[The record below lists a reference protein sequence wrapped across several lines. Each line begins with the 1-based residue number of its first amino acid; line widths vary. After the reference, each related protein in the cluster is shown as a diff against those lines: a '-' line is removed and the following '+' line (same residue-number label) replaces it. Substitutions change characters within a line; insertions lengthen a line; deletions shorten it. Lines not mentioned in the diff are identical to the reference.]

1 MKLLLVFIF
10 LIMTEITTAQVVSYQ
25 DEKGKALSQ
34 AQVDAL
40 DKKCHGFLSLEIV
53 QEGPLMMVQ
62 VRPPSATEL
71 QTLQK
76 LRQQETAV
84 LQKKWLDKTLP
95 SFNLGSTSDK
105 IFSNKNLLGHVT
117 LLFFWSKA
125 DYRSIAQLPALS
137 RLVASQKGKP
147 VQFWA
152 LTFEDVVLVKD
163 FLKQHPFPFTQLPGN
178 FSFMMED
185 MGIMQTPVYMLLDN
199 KAKIKFISTDNQA
212 NIDLVLLSA
221 LAKWNH

>member
-84 LQKKWLDKTLP
+84 LQK
-95 SFNLGSTSDK
+95 SGSIK
-105 IFSNKNLLGHVT
+105 PCL
-117 LLFFWSKA
+117 
-125 DYRSIAQLPALS
+125 AL
-137 RLVASQKGKP
+137 
-147 VQFWA
+147 
-152 LTFEDVVLVKD
+152 
-163 FLKQHPFPFTQLPGN
+163 
-178 FSFMMED
+178 
-185 MGIMQTPVYMLLDN
+185 I
-199 KAKIKFISTDNQA
+199 
-212 NIDLVLLSA
+212 
-221 LAKWNH
+221 

>member
-76 LRQQETAV
+76 LRQ
-84 LQKKWLDKTLP
+84 
-95 SFNLGSTSDK
+95 
-105 IFSNKNLLGHVT
+105 
-117 LLFFWSKA
+117 
-125 DYRSIAQLPALS
+125 
-137 RLVASQKGKP
+137 
-147 VQFWA
+147 
-152 LTFEDVVLVKD
+152 
-163 FLKQHPFPFTQLPGN
+163 
-178 FSFMMED
+178 
-185 MGIMQTPVYMLLDN
+185 
-199 KAKIKFISTDNQA
+199 
-212 NIDLVLLSA
+212 
-221 LAKWNH
+221 

>member
-1 MKLLLVFIF
+1 MKYLLLLIF
-10 LIMTEITTAQVVSYQ
+10 FSMTEIASAQVSYQ
-25 DEKGKALSQ
+25 DEKGKPLSQ

-40 DKKCHGFLSLEIV
+40 DKKNHGFLSLEIV
-53 QEGPLMMVQ
+53 QEGQPMRVQ
-62 VRPPSATEL
+62 VRPPSAAEL

-76 LRQQETAV
+76 LRQQETAA

-95 SFNLGSTSDK
+95 NFTLSSTTDK
-105 IFSNKNLLGHVT
+105 LFTNKNLLGHAT

-125 DYRSIAQLPALS
+125 DYRSIAQFAALS

-152 LTFEDVVLVKD
+152 LSFEDVVLVKD
-163 FLKQHPFPFTQLPGN
+163 FLKQHSFPFTQLPGN
-178 FSFMMED
+178 FSFVMED
-185 MGIMQTPVYMLLDN
+185 MGIMQTPVYMLLDS
-199 KAKIKFISTDNQA
+199 KATIKFISTDTQA
-212 NIDLVLLSA
+212 SIDQVLLPV